1 MKLTCVEA
9 IGATLYIVGLKEE
22 AINLL
27 TVFDWGK
34 EFLKIN
40 HDILERYS
48 MTTNSNEIVKAQNE
62 WLIENGVDLS
72 NNNSN
77 NNNNNHGDVND
88 DSKTNETNDGN
99 VKEESNTNMVNDMN
113 RDEDNNNNNK
123 TTITNK
129 TKKTIVNVELLP
141 LISNNQIINN
151 NNNDKTNIDTSTTTS
166 NDDVNDNQTPSSLLD
181 MASLKLKNDNVVEI
195 DNKDTSSVSS
205 TTTTTTNKDNEGH
218 INNNNNNNNQLLIIP
233 TIKEIKKM
241 KPPQLRKFLKSR
253 NINTQGNKKE
263 LIKRCLEIIKDI

>member
-62 WLIENGVDLS
+62 WLIENGVDIG
-72 NNNSN
+72 
-77 NNNNNHGDVND
+77 NNNNNHGDVDD
-88 DSKTNETNDGN
+88 DSKTNETSCDGN
-99 VKEESNTNMVNDMN
+99 VKEESNTNVINDMN
-113 RDEDNNNNNK
+113 RDEDNNNNK

-129 TKKTIVNVELLP
+129 TKKTIVNVEMLP
-141 LISNNQIINN
+141 LISNNQIITNNNN

-166 NDDVNDNQTPSSLLD
+166 NGDDNDSQTPSSLLD

-205 TTTTTTNKDNEGH
+205 TTTTTNKDNEGH
-218 INNNNNNNNQLLIIP
+218 VNNNNNNNQILIIP
-233 TIKEIKKM
+233 TIKDIKKM

>member
-62 WLIENGVDLS
+62 WLIENGVDLG
-72 NNNSN
+72 N
-77 NNNNNHGDVND
+77 NNNNTHGDVND
-88 DSKTNETNDGN
+88 DSKTNETSDGN
-99 VKEESNTNMVNDMN
+99 VKEESNTNVINDMN
-113 RDEDNNNNNK
+113 RDEDNNNK

-129 TKKTIVNVELLP
+129 TKKTIVNVEMLP
-141 LISNNQIINN
+141 LISNNQIINNNN

-166 NDDVNDNQTPSSLLD
+166 NGDDNDSQTPSSLLD

-205 TTTTTTNKDNEGH
+205 TTTTTNKDNEGH
-218 INNNNNNNNQLLIIP
+218 VNNNNNNQILIIP

>member
-62 WLIENGVDLS
+62 WLIENGVDIG
-72 NNNSN
+72 N
-77 NNNNNHGDVND
+77 NNNNNHDDVDD
-88 DSKTNETNDGN
+88 DSKTNETSDGN
-99 VKEESNTNMVNDMN
+99 VNEESNTNMVNDMN
-113 RDEDNNNNNK
+113 RDEDNNTNK

-129 TKKTIVNVELLP
+129 TKKTIVNVEMLP
-141 LISNNQIINN
+141 LISNNQIITNN

-166 NDDVNDNQTPSSLLD
+166 NGDDNDSQTPSSLLD

-218 INNNNNNNNQLLIIP
+218 VNNNNNNQILIIP

>member
-62 WLIENGVDLS
+62 WLIENGVDIG
-72 NNNSN
+72 N
-77 NNNNNHGDVND
+77 NNNNNHGDVDD
-88 DSKTNETNDGN
+88 DSKTNETSDGN
-99 VKEESNTNMVNDMN
+99 VKEESNTNVINDMN
-113 RDEDNNNNNK
+113 RDEDNNNNK
-123 TTITNK
+123 TTLTNK
-129 TKKTIVNVELLP
+129 TKKTIVNVEMLP
-141 LISNNQIINN
+141 LISNNQIINNNN

-166 NDDVNDNQTPSSLLD
+166 NGDDNDSQTPSSLLD

-205 TTTTTTNKDNEGH
+205 TTTTTNKDNEGH
-218 INNNNNNNNQLLIIP
+218 VNNNNNNQILIIP
-233 TIKEIKKM
+233 TIKDIKKM